1 MLSVVVGCHEACEE
15 KKLFQHYTSL
25 FNISI
30 SYCTKIFLLA
40 TAQKYLQNGQVP
52 TCLHFQAASC
62 LYKFGECLKDDQS
75 WGRLISTLPFLITGG
90 KFEISRRSNFVRVVP
105 PALLAYLV
113 EEPRDNNLE
122 ARSDYKPAKLQTKC
136 YKFHIFFCSKT
147 GRKFFTKY
155 LSFF

>member
-1 MLSVVVGCHEACEE
+1 MVRFPHAC
-15 KKLFQHYTSL
+15 
-25 FNISI
+25 ISR
-30 SYCTKIFLLA
+30 
-40 TAQKYLQNGQVP
+40 
-52 TCLHFQAASC
+52 LHPKSGLSC

-122 ARSDYKPAKLQTKC
+122 AWKDYKPAKLQTISHKSLT
-136 YKFHIFFCSKT
+136 Y
-147 GRKFFTKY
+147 
-155 LSFF
+155 SFVLKQAENSLQNILAFSDSLQ

>member
-1 MLSVVVGCHEACEE
+1 MVRFPHAC
-15 KKLFQHYTSL
+15 
-25 FNISI
+25 ISR
-30 SYCTKIFLLA
+30 
-40 TAQKYLQNGQVP
+40 
-52 TCLHFQAASC
+52 LHPKSGLSC

-122 ARSDYKPAKLQTKC
+122 ARSDYKPAKLPTIC
-136 YKFHIFFCSKT
+136 YKSHRVFCSKRPKIRHKIFPLSLIPWSSI
-147 GRKFFTKY
+147 GLKAAAIVFY
-155 LSFF
+155 L